1 MTPSELKETLL
12 KQYNDAV
19 MNVQRLEGAIAAC
32 TELVDSEEE
41 TTVEETTVEA
51 DA

>member
-19 MNVQRLEGAIAAC
+19 MNVQRIEGAIAAC
-32 TELVDSEEE
+32 NELDSSEEE
-41 TTVEETTVEA
+41 TTEEETTEEA